1 MSIAINGLSKVIKGV
16 PVLRDI
22 NMSLESGRIYGLKGP
37 NGSGK
42 TMLMR
47 AICGLIRP
55 TEGEVTVGNQIIGR
69 DISFPPS
76 IGVLIEN
83 PSFIAKYTGLR
94 NLELLAM
101 IQDIIGIDDIRKAL
115 TDVGLD
121 PDDRR
126 VYRKYSLGMKQRL
139 GIAAALMENP
149 EILLLD
155 EPTNALDESGIAQ
168 IRELLLSYKKAGSL
182 IVVSCHD
189 SDELELLSDE
199 VFEMYE
205 GRITNHRILTQGAKN
220 EKD

>member
-1 MSIAINGLSKVIKGV
+1 MSIVIRELTKVIRGV
-16 PVLRDI
+16 AVLRDI
-22 NMSLESGRIYGLKGP
+22 SMSLEPGRIYGLQGP

-42 TMLMR
+42 SMLMR

-55 TEGEVTVGNQIIGR
+55 TEGEVAVDGQVIGK

-76 IGVLIEN
+76 VGVLIEN

-101 IQDIIGIDDIRKAL
+101 IQDVIDTDDIRKAL
-115 TDVGLD
+115 ADVGLD

-126 VYRKYSLGMKQRL
+126 TYRKYSLGMKQRL
-139 GIAAALMENP
+139 GIAAALMESP
-149 EILLLD
+149 RTLLLD

-168 IRELLLSYKKAGSL
+168 IRALLLARREAGAL
-182 IVVSCHD
+182 IIVSCHD

-199 VFEMYE
+199 IFEMYE
-205 GRITNHRILTQGAKN
+205 GRICKHRLIARGV
-220 EKD
+220 